1 MCKDSTEKKRKGRI
15 FKTCNPSLSARLC
28 LQKPF
33 WTHLKAALAGC
44 VQVRFMERW
53 RCPPSLPGFTLL
65 CAHNSPSHNQGGP
78 CRLFTKYLHH
88 KSYNFAQGHYESVLA
103 CSLFTLVKVRVISG
117 PPPAPNLENQKRP
130 FCETVIVVEFLN
142 CFFSAHK
149 MVDKNRIMLTS
160 KISSEIRKKRDGKNL
175 SCGVHCD
182 VY

>member
-1 MCKDSTEKKRKGRI
+1 M
-15 FKTCNPSLSARLC
+15 
-28 LQKPF
+28 
-33 WTHLKAALAGC
+33 LK
-44 VQVRFMERW
+44 E
-53 RCPPSLPGFTLL
+53 
-65 CAHNSPSHNQGGP
+65 
-78 CRLFTKYLHH
+78 
-88 KSYNFAQGHYESVLA
+88 EVLA

-130 FCETVIVVEFLN
+130 FCETFIVVEFLN

-149 MVDKNRIMLTS
+149 MIDKKRIMLTS